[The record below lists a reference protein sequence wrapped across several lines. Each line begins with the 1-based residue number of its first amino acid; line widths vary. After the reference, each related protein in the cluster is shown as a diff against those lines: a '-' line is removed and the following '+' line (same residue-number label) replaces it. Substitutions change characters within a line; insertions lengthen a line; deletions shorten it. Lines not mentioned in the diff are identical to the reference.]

1 MSMFRQLSLNEE
13 QKEILKEIRDASYQT
28 LSGRD
33 RNGIP
38 YLKHI
43 FDLHFKIFGETCSTC
58 PNKIGGYIQKLK
70 NFNPEIKMELV
81 KSIFELNDG
90 VIIPV
95 PGTSDVYSKHNL
107 TDEAALKILSKN
119 PNRKTLFRVL
129 PKNIDE
135 LLESYVVGLEVEGS
149 GDDSK
154 SVDDSLVSIGNNG
167 LTVEETISLLELI
180 NVKTKATTVTG
191 ISKKVAELTPEQL
204 KELSVL
210 ASDLIAK
217 KQPTEGV
224 KTIED
229 LKSEYETALIAFQE
243 LEVNGSEEEKEVAF
257 KILEAIQT
265 SIEEVEELINKG
277 E

>member
-1 MSMFRQLSLNEE
+1 MFRQLSLNEE

-28 LSGRD
+28 LSGHD
-33 RNGIP
+33 KNGIP

-70 NFNPEIKMELV
+70 NFNPELKMEIV
-81 KSIFELNDG
+81 KSIFELNEG

-107 TDEAALKILSKN
+107 TDDAALKIISKN
-119 PNRKTLFRVL
+119 PNRKVLFRVL
-129 PKNIDE
+129 PENLDE
-135 LLESYVVGLEVEGS
+135 LLEAHISELEVNGS
-149 GDDSK
+149 GDGAK
-154 SVDDSLVSIGNNG
+154 VGDDSLVSIGNDK
-167 LTVEETISLLELI
+167 LTVEETISILELI
-180 NVKTKATTVTG
+180 NIKTKATTVTG
-191 ISKKVAELTPEQL
+191 VSKKVAELTPEQL

-210 ASDLIAK
+210 ASDLLSK
-217 KQPTEGV
+217 KQPSAEGV

-229 LKSEYETALIAFQE
+229 LKAEYETALSAFQE
-243 LEVNGSEEEKEVAF
+243 LEVNGSGEEKEAALKVLEEAHSAF
-257 KILEAIQT
+257 EEA
-265 SIEEVEELINKG
+265 EKLINKG